1 MSHIGLGKIILL
13 GEHAVVYGY
22 PALAAALDR
31 GVSIDVVP
39 TPAGGSLR
47 IDIPSWQLKL
57 TAEDDHSFA
66 RGLCAIADEIELGR
80 PPLTLVGDAQIP
92 PGAGLGASAAF
103 AVAIS
108 RALLTY
114 MKNPSARPGS
124 AGPRSGAEAG
134 AQLIDAPTVMRAAGA
149 SETVLHGRASGV
161 DVAVAVHGG
170 VGVFRTSSGL
180 KPFKIAALRILIGP
194 SGSPRSTSA
203 MVERVSGAVRANAD
217 DARLQELGALT
228 DTGTNALV
236 KGDLASLGAA
246 MNRAHDLLGGLGVS
260 TPLLDG
266 LCAVA
271 RKLGAHGSKLTGAGG
286 GGAVIALA
294 PRDKEAEILAAWKAA
309 GVNGFVAT
317 VGGR

>member
-31 GVSIDVVP
+31 GVSVSVVP
-39 TPAGGSLR
+39 TPAGGSMR

-57 TAEDDHSFA
+57 TADDDHSFA
-66 RGLCAIADEIELGR
+66 QGLCAITDEIGLGR

-108 RALLTY
+108 RALLTHL
-114 MKNPSARPGS
+114 K
-124 AGPRSGAEAG
+124 
-134 AQLIDAPTVMRAAGA
+134 QPTDVATVTRVAGA

-161 DVAVAVHGG
+161 DVAVAIQGG
-170 VGVFRTSSGL
+170 VGVFRTASGL
-180 KPFKIAALRILIGP
+180 RPIKIAPLRVIVGP

-203 MVERVSGAVRANAD
+203 MVERVSQAVRANAED
-217 DARLQELGALT
+217 ERLHELGALT
-228 DTGTNALV
+228 DTGTTALV
-236 KGDLASLGAA
+236 RGELGALGA
-246 MNRAHDLLGGLGVS
+246 TMNRAHELLSGLGVS

-266 LCAVA
+266 LCNVA
-271 RKLGAHGSKLTGAGG
+271 RTNGALGAKLTGAGG
-286 GGAVIALA
+286 GGAIIAIA
-294 PRDKEAEILAAWKAA
+294 PRDREADILAAWKTA
-309 GVNGFVAT
+309 GVSGFVAT
-317 VGGR
+317 IQSR

>member
-13 GEHAVVYGY
+13 GEHSVVYGY

-31 GVSIDVVP
+31 GVTVGVVP

-47 IDIPSWQLKL
+47 LDIPSWHLKL
-57 TAEDDHSFA
+57 TADDDHSFA
-66 RGLCAIADEIELGR
+66 RGLCAIADAVQLGR

-103 AVAIS
+103 AVAIA
-108 RALLTY
+108 RALLAH
-114 MKNPSARPGS
+114 MKKPTDTA
-124 AGPRSGAEAG
+124 
-134 AQLIDAPTVMRAAGA
+134 TVMKAAGA
-149 SETVLHGRASGV
+149 SETVLHGKASGV

-170 VGVFRTSSGL
+170 VGVFRMSSGL
-180 KPFKIAALRILIGP
+180 KAMKIPALRVIVGP

-203 MVERVSGAVRANAD
+203 MVERVSAAVSANVD
-217 DARLQELGALT
+217 DKRLQELGALT
-228 DTGTNALV
+228 DAGTTSLAR
-236 KGDLASLGAA
+236 GDLAALGGA
-246 MNRAHDLLGGLGVS
+246 MNRAHELLGGLGVS
-260 TPLLDG
+260 TPLLDA
-266 LCAVA
+266 LCDVA
-271 RKLGAHGSKLTGAGG
+271 RKLGAHGAKLTGAGG

-294 PRDKEAEILAAWKAA
+294 PREAEPEILAAWKTA